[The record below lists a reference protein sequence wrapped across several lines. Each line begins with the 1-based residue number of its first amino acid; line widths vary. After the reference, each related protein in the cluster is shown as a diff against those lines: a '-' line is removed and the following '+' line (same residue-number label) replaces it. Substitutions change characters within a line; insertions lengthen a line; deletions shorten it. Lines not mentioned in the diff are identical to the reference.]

1 MTDMDSMLRKAYQL
15 LREGQLDQCEEL
27 CRTAPASQREHPD
40 FLLLFAELRER
51 QGQLKIAESL
61 YERLISSWPKQ
72 ARYQLIIGKFMR
84 AQGRVDKAERHLRLC
99 IEIEPTYL
107 DAKYHLALLLLSSE
121 RQREA
126 VNLGKSLVSSKNKVA
141 AYWELLAAALQR
153 DEQPHEAAIVC
164 EQGLRHCAKNPRL
177 QYSLAQ
183 LLRQNCDF
191 ERAASA
197 YEKAKSFGFQSP
209 ALYENYSEA
218 LSEAKKPM
226 QALMAIRE
234 GTMLYPDNAHLHRLA
249 ARIHA
254 ESGAD
259 GDSIE
264 FLWRSARLQISNA
277 SLWFTL
283 IDLLRRQGRHDEASK
298 AIAEVPD
305 HIVNTHPGI
314 QTMQAKDLAH
324 ARDGSGAIKRFE
336 QLISRHPDDS
346 YVLLSFVT
354 TLIEFGFAARA
365 ADICRRI
372 LTNDPFDQLALA
384 HLEVCLRLTG
394 TENTDWLVD
403 YERMIFLSTISVP
416 EDYADNDNF
425 FVRLRETLDDLHHA
439 RSRPLEQSVRGGT
452 QTNGFLFR
460 HPNPLLVALKRQLQ
474 IEIARCVVAF
484 PQVPGHPF
492 WSRASPNARPDDIK
506 FSGAWSVR
514 LGSRGFHANHIHPT
528 GWLSGVLYVSVP
540 NYTKNE
546 ELGGNIQFGAP
557 LDELRTNLKP
567 KRFIE
572 PNVGTL
578 ALFPSY
584 MWHGTIPFHAD
595 ETRMTI
601 AFDILPIS

>member
-1 MTDMDSMLRKAYQL
+1 MTNMDSMLSKAYQL

-27 CRTAPASQREHPD
+27 CRTAPVSQREHPD
-40 FLLLFAELRER
+40 FLLLVAQLHER

-61 YERLISSWPKQ
+61 YERLISAWPKQ
-72 ARYQLIIGKFMR
+72 ARYHFSIGKFLR
-84 AQGRVDKAERHLRLC
+84 AQGRVDKAERHLRLS

-107 DAKYHLALLLLSSE
+107 DAKYQLALLLLSSE

-126 VNLGKSLVSSKNKVA
+126 VNLGKTLVSSKNKVA
-141 AYWELLAAALQR
+141 QYWELLAAALQR
-153 DEQPHEAAIVC
+153 DGQPHEAAIVC

-197 YEKAKSFGFQSP
+197 YEKAKSLGFQSP
-209 ALYENYSEA
+209 ALYENYSDA

-259 GDSIE
+259 GDSID
-264 FLWRSARLQISNA
+264 FLWRSARLQASNA

-283 IDLLRRQGRHDEASK
+283 IDLLRRQDRHDEARK
-298 AIAEVPD
+298 AIAEVPN

-314 QTMQAKDLAH
+314 QAMQAKDLAH
-324 ARDGSGAIKRFE
+324 TRDGSSAIKRFE
-336 QLISRHPDDS
+336 QLISTHPDDS

-354 TLIEFGFAARA
+354 TLIECGYAARA

-372 LTNDPFDQLALA
+372 LAKDPFDQLALA

-403 YERMIFLSTISVP
+403 YETMIFLSTISVP
-416 EDYADNDNF
+416 EDYAHNDNF
-425 FVRLRETLDDLHHA
+425 FSRLRETLDDLHHA
-439 RSRPLEQSVRGGT
+439 KSRPLEQSVRGGT

-460 HPNPLLVALKRQLQ
+460 HPNPLLAALKRQLQ
-474 IEIARCVVAF
+474 IEIAQCVVEF

-492 WSRASPNARPDDIK
+492 WSRASPNAGPDDIK

-540 NYTKNE
+540 YTENE

-557 LDELRTNLKP
+557 IDELRTNLKP

-572 PNVGTL
+572 PKVGTL

-584 MWHGTIPFHAD
+584 MWHGTIPFHTD